1 MARVVS
7 NVERKL
13 NPNPREHFR
22 RAAAEA
28 ECREPHVSCWE
39 DVEASEGEKAKA
51 SNSQRVHETRQA
63 VLERSVSPSQ
73 GGVVIDGNAPRE
85 PERPP
90 RAPSHRE
97 RPRRWWSMPAE
108 SAEQRHLL
116 VDAAR

>member
-51 SNSQRVHETRQA
+51 SFK
-63 VLERSVSPSQ
+63 L
-73 GGVVIDGNAPRE
+73 
-85 PERPP
+85 
-90 RAPSHRE
+90 
-97 RPRRWWSMPAE
+97 AE
-108 SAEQRHLL
+108 SARDETSSARKERVAFAGGRRH
-116 VDAAR
+116 